1 VVWNLLLNAIKFTP
15 RGGRV
20 SITLQQVNSS
30 AQLRVTD
37 SGEGIEAKFLPHVFD
52 RFRQAEGSMSRR
64 QGGLGLGL
72 AVVRHLV
79 ELHGGSVRAESPGKG
94 CGATFTVELPLAPAL
109 QTGTKDF
116 KQIVLRDGSERVGLG
131 PLEPDKPKK
140 QTIRLDGLHVLV
152 VEDDADA
159 RSLISMML
167 ERCGASAVLASS
179 ATEALQAIETAKP
192 DVVVSDIGMPDQD
205 GYALIRK
212 VRGLPAESGGLIPAI
227 ALTGYATGKDR
238 TRALEAGYQAHIAK
252 PIEQAELV
260 AAIASVLKSGS

>member
-1 VVWNLLLNAIKFTP
+1 
-15 RGGRV
+15 
-20 SITLQQVNSS
+20 
-30 AQLRVTD
+30 
-37 SGEGIEAKFLPHVFD
+37 VFD

-79 ELHGGSVRAESPGKG
+79 ELHGGSVRADSLGKG
-94 CGATFTVELPLAPAL
+94 QGATFTVELPLTPGL
-109 QTGTKDF
+109 QAGTKDLKHALLSDSGERADLALF
-116 KQIVLRDGSERVGLG
+116 KPEQ
-131 PLEPDKPKK
+131 KKK
-140 QTIRLDGLHVLV
+140 QTIRLDGLRVLV

-159 RSLISMML
+159 RSLISMMI
-167 ERCGASAVLASS
+167 ERCGATAVLASS
-179 ATEALQAIETAKP
+179 AVEALQALETARP

-212 VRGLPAESGGLIPAI
+212 VRGLSPERGGLIPAI

-238 TRALEAGYQAHIAK
+238 ERALEAGYQAHIAK

-260 AAIASVLKSGS
+260 TAIANVIKSRS